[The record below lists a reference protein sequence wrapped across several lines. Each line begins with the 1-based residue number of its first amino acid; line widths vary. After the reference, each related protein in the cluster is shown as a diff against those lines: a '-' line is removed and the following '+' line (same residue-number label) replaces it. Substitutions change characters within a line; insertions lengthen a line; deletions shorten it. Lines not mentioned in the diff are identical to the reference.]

1 MYRYSGCRYPYPHRL
16 TGDAY
21 TRLMSLD
28 FCKPEKGD
36 TEFHVEWTPENEEY
50 LIELVGEGRTWT
62 EIADIFYA
70 VAGNLML
77 HYARLVKKGRA
88 PKMVRTR
95 AIASELMEYVIAN
108 LNKKT
113 AAQLAQE
120 IGYHANTVTGRL
132 RQLGW
137 KAVRL
142 HTRTGVRWEKTT

>member
-1 MYRYSGCRYPYPHRL
+1 
-16 TGDAY
+16 
-21 TRLMSLD
+21 MSLD

-88 PKMVRTR
+88 PKMVKFRGIPPE
-95 AIASELMEYVIAN
+95 AMGYVIDN
-108 LNKKT
+108 LNQKPV
-113 AAQLAQE
+113 ARLARE
-120 IGYHANTVTGRL
+120 IGYHPNSVTDRL
-132 RQLGW
+132 RKLGW
-137 KAVRL
+137 RAGKPKPKI
-142 HTRTGVRWEKTT
+142 GVRWEKVAQ